1 MQSAGGGLEASAVLP
16 SLQVMALGE
25 MTAAGNQG
33 LEPSFS
39 SAPVHALSDYAQKM
53 WCQEPHEEMH
63 AELSIRCHY

>member
-33 LEPSFS
+33 LEPSFG
-39 SAPVHALSDYAQKM
+39 SAPFHARSN
-53 WCQEPHEEMH
+53 
-63 AELSIRCHY
+63 